1 MKTSRKGFT
10 LVELLIVVAILA
22 TLTASMTISMQGAS
36 AKAKASTI
44 ASNVNAMRAAAVLYA
59 TNHSGEDLTNVT
71 TDTVLSLSL
80 PTWYDIKYAGATG
93 ATDTRAI
100 KYTAATNASDKGP
113 NYWSVKVD
121 FSGDADK
128 DEIKTALQAI
138 KGYGKYDKD
147 GVATDVMPGAVE
159 DDSSTTDVNETA
171 EAKYEFEVML
181 LSGKIQQV
189 AGTY

>member
-80 PTWYDIKYAGATG
+80 PTWYDIKYAGDG
-93 ATDTRAI
+93 TDTRAI
-100 KYTAATNASDKGP
+100 KYTAALNTADGKKGP
-113 NYWSVKVD
+113 NNWAVKVD
-121 FSGDADK
+121 FDGDADK
-128 DEIKTALQAI
+128 DDIRTALQAI
-138 KGYGKYDKD
+138 KGYGKYN
-147 GVATDVMPGAVE
+147 GVTQEAAEGQEAQYGAV
-159 DDSSTTDVNETA
+159 DIIASDKNS
-171 EAKYEFEVML
+171 FEVYL
-181 LSGKIQQV
+181 LSGKIQPV
-189 AGTY
+189 TDGNYSN

>member
-80 PTWYDIKYAGATG
+80 PTWYDIKYDGDG
-93 ATDTRAI
+93 TDTRAI
-100 KYTAATNASDKGP
+100 KYTAHNATAPNAGP
-113 NYWSVKVD
+113 TTWIVKVD
-121 FSGDADK
+121 FSGDSDK
-128 DEIKTALQAI
+128 DDIRTALQAI
-138 KGYGKYDKD
+138 KGYGKYNVHTDAAENPETPASD
-147 GVATDVMPGAVE
+147 TATDIITN
-159 DDSSTTDVNETA
+159 TTNSFQV
-171 EAKYEFEVML
+171 KL
-181 LSGKIQQV
+181 LSGIIEPV
-189 AGTY
+189 DTAIFTN